1 MKRRICPD
9 SAASLILSTAAS
21 HCSVVAVSGSMPMHL
36 SVIGTVSR
44 SSVSIE
50 TLPAYLGSKRSQI
63 ESTPGARSVRTI
75 SPVIPACQGTV
86 KSRFG
91 SAAGC

>member
-1 MKRRICPD
+1 
-9 SAASLILSTAAS
+9 
-21 HCSVVAVSGSMPMHL
+21 MHL

-50 TLPAYLGSKRSQI
+50 TLPAYCGSKRSQI
-63 ESTPGARSVRTI
+63 ESTSGARSVRTI

-86 KSRFG
+86 KSRLG
-91 SAAGC
+91 SAAGCASAGSRFSWTFGSADLSSS